1 MNSSN
6 WTRKHNKFS
15 VQNRLTPTARELWQ
29 WLLDEMP
36 EGSHETI
43 DLRDFNKWVKRT
55 RGFPHDPKTV
65 KNAAAQLQDKGV
77 LTNAKRYTNQV
88 WHWKLE
94 PIRVLVPPPFRRPQ
108 KKTIPQLEIPNLD
121 PSNAVEVESEYLT
134 TTTFLDL
141 DLDKEDAQE
150 NAREKEFEQKLEVC
164 QKAGIY
170 YLPKDAK
177 FLRNFS
183 LQEILKAIKYF
194 LSNRESVY
202 KPEGWFRACLEDN
215 WAQKEEERHQLRL
228 RWSSSSLLEAVRY
241 CQKMIEN
248 LTQNLE
254 AEGC

>member
-1 MNSSN
+1 ML
-6 WTRKHNKFS
+6 WTKKHTTYS
-15 VQNRLTPTARELWQ
+15 VLHRLTPTARELWQ

-36 EGSHETI
+36 EGSHEII

-65 KNAAAQLQDKGV
+65 KSAAQQLREKGV
-77 LTNAKRYTNQV
+77 LTNAKGYTTYV
-88 WHWKLE
+88 WKWTLQ

-108 KKTIPQLEIPNLD
+108 KRTISQLEIPDLD
-121 PSNAVEVESEYLT
+121 PSNAVAVENQAIT

-141 DLDKEDAQE
+141 DLQDAQE
-150 NAREKEFEQKLEVC
+150 NAQEQEFEQKLEAC

-183 LQEILKAIKYF
+183 LQEVLSSINYF
-194 LSNRESVY
+194 LFNRDGVR

-215 WAQKEEERHQLRL
+215 WAQKENERHQLRL
-228 RWSSSSLLEAVRY
+228 GWSTEGLFEAIRY
-241 CQKMIEN
+241 CQKMMKN
-248 LTQNLE
+248 LTENLE
-254 AEGC
+254 AESC

>member
-1 MNSSN
+1 MTSSN
-6 WTRKHNKFS
+6 WTRKHIKFS

-29 WLLDEMP
+29 WLLDEIP
-36 EGSHETI
+36 EGSSEII

-65 KNAAAQLQDKGV
+65 KNAAQQLIEKGV
-77 LTNAKRYTNQV
+77 LTNAKSYTAYV
-88 WHWKLE
+88 WKWRLQ

-108 KKTIPQLEIPNLD
+108 KRTISQLEIPDLD
-121 PSNAVEVESEYLT
+121 PSNAVAVENQAIT

-141 DLDKEDAQE
+141 DLQDAQE
-150 NAREKEFEQKLEVC
+150 NAQEQEFEQKLEAC

-183 LQEILKAIKYF
+183 LQEVLSSINYF
-194 LSNRESVY
+194 LFNRDGVR

-215 WAQKEEERHQLRL
+215 WAQKENERHQLRL
-228 RWSSSSLLEAVRY
+228 GWSTEGLFEAIRY
-241 CQKMIEN
+241 CQKMMKN
-248 LTQNLE
+248 LTENLE
-254 AEGC
+254 AESC

>member
-6 WTRKHNKFS
+6 WTRKHNKYS

-36 EGSHETI
+36 EGSNEII

-65 KNAAAQLQDKGV
+65 KSAASQLLEKGV
-77 LTNAKRYTNQV
+77 LTNAKSYTAYV
-88 WHWKLE
+88 WKWRLE

-108 KKTIPQLEIPNLD
+108 KRPMFQPEIPNLD
-121 PSNAVEVESEYLT
+121 PSNAVTVENPDIT

-141 DLDKEDAQE
+141 DLEDAQE
-150 NAREKEFEQKLEVC
+150 NAQEQEFEQKLEAC

-170 YLPKDAK
+170 YVPKDAK

-183 LQEILKAIKYF
+183 LHEVLKAINYF
-194 LSNRESVY
+194 LFNRESVY
-202 KPEGWFRACLEDN
+202 KPEGWFRVCLEDN
-215 WAQKEEERHQLRL
+215 WAQKEEERHQLRQG
-228 RWSSSSLLEAVRY
+228 WSTEGLFEAIRY
-241 CQKMIEN
+241 CQKMMEN

-254 AEGC
+254 AESC